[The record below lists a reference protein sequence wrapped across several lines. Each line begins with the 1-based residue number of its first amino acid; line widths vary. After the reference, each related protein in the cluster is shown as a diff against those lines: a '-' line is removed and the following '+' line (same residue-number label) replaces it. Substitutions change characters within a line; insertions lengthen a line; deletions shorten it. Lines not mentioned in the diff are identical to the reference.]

1 MINFINNLLKK
12 DLFLYFLIFLFC
24 IYSIS
29 ISNYQGVHVYDGFHW
44 GLVTSSAYDFLNG
57 KIPYKESFIHYGLLT
72 TIIHSIFYKFT
83 NSIISIFLFTS
94 ILYVIS
100 ITLVTLLI
108 KKFTNNNYCYL
119 FIYLI
124 FFFQPFTVYP
134 WHTYIVYF
142 FLSLGLYIYFY
153 KNLYSYFFFGLI
165 LQLAYLSS
173 ESFKLCSYAILIFTI
188 FFIFYENKK
197 NNHFKFIISFLFGY
211 FFPLLIFL
219 ATLYSHGIF
228 NEWINHNITGISLK
242 LSEKTFFILI
252 LDFIRNLINNFYKE
266 PVYIFYLILNF
277 SCLFFIFLYFTKKKI
292 KTDILF
298 ISIITLLFNYILI
311 HKFLSFRIF
320 SSVVFGFIVTSYLL
334 FKNKNNFLKEF
345 IILFLIL
352 LAPLANP
359 FEKGDANKLYL
370 TKSKANNNNTN
381 FDISHFKYMRF
392 NEDINVH
399 FSELLN
405 IVNLVELK
413 CNEVSKFYNLTSDHF
428 YYLILSDY
436 LETEQI
442 IPGYDERSLWK
453 FYTGFTSSIDKNF
466 YKNINRDLLNENSI
480 FIREIINNDHLRII
494 NDKVSLRNYA
504 YLDLPYSYHTKFK
517 RIYIPKKC
525 ADLIY

>member
-12 DLFLYFLIFLFC
+12 DFFLYLFIFLFC
-24 IYSIS
+24 IYSII
-29 ISNYQGVHVYDGFHW
+29 ISNYQGIHVYDGYHW
-44 GLVTSSAYDFLNG
+44 GIVASSAYDFLND
-57 KIPYKESFIHYGLLT
+57 KVPYKESFIHYGFLT

-83 NSIISIFLFTS
+83 NSIISIFFFTS
-94 ILYVIS
+94 ILYAAS

-119 FIYLI
+119 FIYLL

-134 WHTYIVYF
+134 WHTYLVYF

-153 KNLYSYFFFGLI
+153 KNLYSYFFFGLT
-165 LQLAYLSS
+165 LQLTYLSS

-188 FFIFYENKK
+188 FFIFFENRK
-197 NNHFKFIISFLFGY
+197 NNFLKFLFSFIFGY
-211 FFPLLIFL
+211 FFPLLIFFL
-219 ATLYSHGIF
+219 TLYSYGSF
-228 NEWINHNITGISLK
+228 NEWINHDITGIFLKMVEKSL
-242 LSEKTFFILI
+242 FILI
-252 LDFIRNLINNFYKE
+252 WDFILNLINNFYKE

-277 SCLFFIFLYFTKKKI
+277 SCLILIYQYFSKKNI
-292 KTDILF
+292 PTDILF
-298 ISIITLLFNYILI
+298 ISIISLLFNYILI
-311 HKFLSFRIF
+311 YKFLSFRIF
-320 SSVVFGFIVTSYLL
+320 NSIIIAFIVTSYLL
-334 FKNKNNFLKEF
+334 FKNKKNFLKEF

-359 FEKGDANKLYL
+359 FEKGDANKIYL
-370 TKSKANNNNTN
+370 TKSISNNSNNN
-381 FDISHFKYMRF
+381 FDISHFKYMKF
-392 NEDINVH
+392 NEDVNVH

-405 IVNLVELK
+405 IVNLIELK

-466 YKNINRDLLNENSI
+466 HKNINRDLLNENSI
-480 FIREIINNDHLRII
+480 LIREKINNDYLRIV
-494 NDKVSLRNYA
+494 NDKVSLRNYS